1 MRLII
6 RLALFLIVAV
16 AVADAPLL
24 GQRQGGPNPAGRQG
38 GADAGAGGRGGGRAA
53 RAGGAQE
60 GRGGR
65 AAGADGAQEGR
76 GRGRGP
82 ELRTGTSSIR
92 GRVVNATTGSPVRR
106 AQIQAMLSADQGG
119 GRGEP
124 PRNTTTDNNGAFL
137 FANIPAGRWS
147 VRAAK
152 SGYVDQQFGQ
162 RSAFASVDPVSVA
175 EGQTLIADFR
185 LSRGGAFSGRV
196 VDEFG
201 DPIAGATISALR
213 YQVTAQG
220 IRTARSGTSVPSDD
234 TGAYRVYGLPPGQ
247 YYISMSDP
255 SARNVLAANFTAEL
269 ANLQGALANVQAG
282 DAGSL
287 AISVRDA
294 INGSGP
300 NTTSYAP
307 TYYPGTASL
316 ADAQRLTLGLGEEQ
330 SGINLAIVPVRT
342 ARISGR
348 VVGSNG
354 SAIQTT
360 ITLANQMGQ
369 NFGVN
374 GGRGSAGDGAF
385 TIANIPPGSY
395 TLDAVGP
402 RGGAVPP
409 EVASMPIVINGGED
423 ITGLQITTG
432 SGGRISGSMV
442 SDSSARLPAAKTR
455 ITAVPSRGA
464 APAAIVNESGTFE
477 LEGLLGVYTMRF
489 ESLPNGYMIKSIT
502 ANGVDVSD
510 AAIEFRPGDRV
521 SMRVE
526 LTDRISQVS
535 GTVRANG
542 SLNGATVIIFP
553 DEPSKWTSTSRFIKT
568 AKLNE
573 GGQFTVRG
581 LPPHP
586 RYLAVA
592 IDFLEPG
599 EAQNPDFLQQAKKA
613 TSASFGLAA
622 GDQRILDLPLITR

>member
-1 MRLII
+1 MRNII
-6 RLALFLIVAV
+6 RRLALFLVVVV
-16 AVADAPLL
+16 AVADAPLF
-24 GQRQGGPNPAGRQG
+24 GQRPGGPNPAGRQG
-38 GADAGAGGRGGGRAA
+38 GPDVGGRAAGGADAGGRGGGRAA
-53 RAGGAQE
+53 GAGGAQ
-60 GRGGR
+60 
-65 AAGADGAQEGR
+65 DGR

-92 GRVVNATTGSPVRR
+92 GRVVSATTGTPVRR
-106 AQIQAMLSADQGG
+106 AQIQATFYTEQG

-124 PRNTTTDNNGAFL
+124 PRNTTTDNNGAFQ
-137 FANIPAGRWS
+137 FANLPAGRWS
-147 VRAAK
+147 LRAAK
-152 SGYVDQQFGQ
+152 SGFVDQQFGQ

-175 EGQTLIADFR
+175 EGQTITADFR

-201 DPIAGATISALR
+201 DPIAGASISALR

-220 IRTARSGTSVPSDD
+220 IRTSRTGTSVPSDD

-255 SARNVLAANFTAEL
+255 SARNVIANLAAEL
-269 ANLQGALANVQAG
+269 GNVQGGVVNLQL
-282 DAGSL
+282 DAASL
-287 AISVRDA
+287 AFSARDV

-316 ADAQRLTLGLGEEQ
+316 ADAQRLTLGLGDEQ
-330 SGINLAIVPVRT
+330 SGINLAVVPVRT

-354 SAIQTT
+354 SATSAN
-360 ITLANQMGQ
+360 ITLANRMGQ
-369 NFGVN
+369 SFNVS

-385 TIANIPPGSY
+385 TIANVPPGSY
-395 TLDAVGP
+395 TLDVVGP
-402 RGGAVPP
+402 NAGGMPA
-409 EVASMPIVINGGED
+409 EVASMPIVVSGGED
-423 ITGLQITTG
+423 IAGLQITLG

-442 SDSSARLPAAKTR
+442 SDNGSLPASTTR
-455 ITAVPSRGA
+455 IVVAPLRGTDRSA
-464 APAAIVNESGTFE
+464 MVNASGTFDF
-477 LEGLLGVYTMRF
+477 EGLLGIYTMRF
-489 ESLPNGYMIKSIT
+489 ESLPNGYMVKSIT

-526 LTDRISQVS
+526 LTDRITQVS
-535 GTVRANG
+535 GTVRAKG
-542 SLNGATVIIFP
+542 SLNGATVVIFP
-553 DEPSKWTSTSRFIKT
+553 DEPEKWTSTSRFIKT
-568 AKLNE
+568 ARPTE

-581 LPPHP
+581 LPPHS

-592 IDFLEPG
+592 VEFIEPG
-599 EAQNPDFLQQAKKA
+599 EAQSPEFLQRAKKA
-613 TSASFGLAA
+613 ASATFGLSA
-622 GDQRILDLPLITR
+622 GDQRILDLPVVTR

>member
-6 RLALFLIVAV
+6 RLAFFIVVVA

-24 GQRQGGPNPAGRQG
+24 GQRQGGPNPPAGARQG
-38 GADAGAGGRGGGRAA
+38 GPEAGGRGRPGGAGGAGAA
-53 RAGGAQE
+53 NGAGGAQ
-60 GRGGR
+60 
-65 AAGADGAQEGR
+65 DGR

-106 AQIQAMLSADQGG
+106 AQVQATLSGEQG

-124 PRNTTTDNNGAFL
+124 PRNTTTDDNGAFL
-137 FANIPAGRWS
+137 IANIPAGRWS
-147 VRAAK
+147 VRASK
-152 SGYVDQQFGQ
+152 GGYVDQQFGQ
-162 RSAFASVDPVSVA
+162 RSAFASVDPVTLA
-175 EGQTLIADFR
+175 EGQTLVADFR

-201 DPIAGATISALR
+201 EPIAGANISALR

-220 IRTARSGTSVPSDD
+220 VRTSRTGTTVPSDD

-255 SARNVLAANFTAEL
+255 SARNVIVNLAAEL
-269 ANLQGALANVQAG
+269 GNIVNVQA
-282 DAGSL
+282 AEAASL
-287 AISVRDA
+287 AISARDV
-294 INGSGP
+294 INGQGP
-300 NTTSYAP
+300 NTRSYAP

-316 ADAQRLTLGLGEEQ
+316 AEAQRLTLGLGEEQ

-348 VVGSNG
+348 VVNSSGAATQAN
-354 SAIQTT
+354 
-360 ITLANQMGQ
+360 ITLSNQMGQ
-369 NFGVN
+369 NFNVS

-395 TLDAVGP
+395 TLDVVGP
-402 RGGAVPP
+402 SAGGVPP
-409 EVASMPIVINGGED
+409 EVASMPIVISGGED
-423 ITGLQITTG
+423 MAGLQISTG
-432 SGGRISGSMV
+432 AGGRISGTMV
-442 SDSSARLPAAKTR
+442 PDNGVRLPAANVR
-455 ITAVPSRGA
+455 ITAAPFRGNA
-464 APAAIVNESGTFE
+464 RSVTATADTFE
-477 LEGLLGVYTMRF
+477 FEGLLGVYTMRF
-489 ESLPNGYMIKSIT
+489 ESLPNGYAVKSIT

-526 LTDRISQVS
+526 LTDRISQVN

-553 DEPSKWTSTSRFIKT
+553 DEPAKWASTSRFIKT
-568 AKLNE
+568 ARLNE
-573 GGQFTVRG
+573 SGQFTVRG

-592 IDFLEPG
+592 LDFVEPG
-599 EAQNPDFLQQAKKA
+599 ETQNPQFLQRAKMAAAA
-613 TSASFGLAA
+613 TFALSE
-622 GDQRILDLPLITR
+622 GDQRVLDLPLVRR

>member
-6 RLALFLIVAV
+6 RLTLFLVVAV

-24 GQRQGGPNPAGRQG
+24 GQRQGGANPAGRQG
-38 GADAGAGGRGGGRAA
+38 GADAGGRGGGRAA
-53 RAGGAQE
+53 GAGGAQE

-106 AQIQAMLSADQGG
+106 AQVQAMLSADQGG

-124 PRNTTTDNNGAFL
+124 SRNTTTDNNGAFL

-162 RSAFASVDPVSVA
+162 RSAFASVDPVSVT

-185 LSRGGAFSGRV
+185 LSRGGAFTGRV

-255 SARNVLAANFTAEL
+255 SARNVVL
-269 ANLQGALANVQAG
+269 ANLATELGNIQGGLVSVNVQAR
-282 DAGSL
+282 AESL
-287 AISVRDA
+287 AISARDIGGGA
-294 INGSGP
+294 GP

-330 SGINLAIVPVRT
+330 SSINLAIVPVRT

-369 NFGVN
+369 SFGVN
-374 GGRGSAGDGAF
+374 GGRGSTGDGAF
-385 TIANIPPGSY
+385 TIANVPPGSY
-395 TLDAVGP
+395 TLDVVGP
-402 RGGAVPP
+402 NVAAVPR
-409 EVASMPIVINGGED
+409 EVASMPIVISGGED

-432 SGGRISGSMV
+432 SGGRVSGSMV

-455 ITAVPSRGA
+455 ITAVPSRGN

-489 ESLPNGYMIKSIT
+489 ESLPNGYMIKSIM

-542 SLNGATVIIFP
+542 SLNGATVIVFP

-568 AKLNE
+568 ARLTE

-592 IDFLEPG
+592 IDFIEPG
-599 EAQNPDFLQQAKKA
+599 EAQSPDFLQQAKKA
-613 TSASFGLAA
+613 AAASFGLAA

>member
-6 RLALFLIVAV
+6 RLTLFLVVVV

-38 GADAGAGGRGGGRAA
+38 GPEGGGRAA
-53 RAGGAQE
+53 GGADAG

-65 AAGADGAQEGR
+65 AAGAGGAQDGR

-106 AQIQAMLSADQGG
+106 AQVQATFYAEQG

-137 FANIPAGRWS
+137 LANLPAGRWS
-147 VRAAK
+147 LRAAK

-175 EGQTLIADFR
+175 EGQTFTADFR

-196 VDEFG
+196 IDEFG
-201 DPIAGATISALR
+201 DPIAGATITALR

-220 IRTARSGTSVPSDD
+220 VRTSRTGTSVPSDD

-255 SARNVLAANFTAEL
+255 SARNFLVANIAAEL
-269 ANLQGALANVQAG
+269 GNLQGALARVQA
-282 DAGSL
+282 DAASL
-287 AISVRDA
+287 AISARD
-294 INGSGP
+294 IVNGSGP

-354 SAIQTT
+354 SAIQTS
-360 ITLANQMGQ
+360 ITLANQLGQ
-369 NFGVN
+369 SFGVS
-374 GGRGSAGDGAF
+374 GGRGSAADGAF

-395 TLDAVGP
+395 TLDVVGP
-402 RGGAVPP
+402 TVGAVPP
-409 EVASMPIVINGGED
+409 EVASMPIVISGGED

-432 SGGRISGSMV
+432 SGGRISGSLV
-442 SDSSARLPAAKTR
+442 SDSSTRLPAAKTR
-455 ITAVPSRGA
+455 IIAVA
-464 APAAIVNESGTFE
+464 ARHNSGTTVNESGTFE
-477 LEGLLGVYTMRF
+477 LEGLIGIYTLRF
-489 ESLPNGYMIKSIT
+489 ESLPSGYIIKSIT

-553 DEPSKWTSTSRFIKT
+553 DEPAKWTSTSRFIKT
-568 AKLNE
+568 ARPNE
-573 GGQFTVRG
+573 SGQFTVRG
-581 LPPHP
+581 LPPHS

-592 IDFLEPG
+592 VDFVEPG
-599 EAQNPDFLQQAKKA
+599 ETQNPQFLQRAKMA
-613 TSASFGLAA
+613 ASASFGLAA
-622 GDQRILDLPLITR
+622 GDQRTLDLPLVSR

>member
-6 RLALFLIVAV
+6 RLVLFLVVVV

-24 GQRQGGPNPAGRQG
+24 GQRQGGPNPAAGRQG
-38 GADAGAGGRGGGRAA
+38 GPDGGGRGRAVGAGGQGGG
-53 RAGGAQE
+53 AGDAQN
-60 GRGGR
+60 GR
-65 AAGADGAQEGR
+65 EGR

-106 AQIQAMLSADQGG
+106 AQVQAQGTFPAEQG

-137 FANIPAGRWS
+137 FANLPAGRWS
-147 VRAAK
+147 VRASK

-162 RSAFASVDPVSVA
+162 RSAFASVDPVSLA
-175 EGQTLIADFR
+175 EGQTLVADFR

-201 DPIAGATISALR
+201 DPIAGANITALR

-220 IRTARSGTSVPSDD
+220 IRTSRTGTSVPSDD

-255 SARNVLAANFTAEL
+255 SARNVVI
-269 ANLQGALANVQAG
+269 ANLTTELGNIQGALANIQSEA
-282 DAGSL
+282 ASL
-287 AISVRDA
+287 AISARDI
-294 INGSGP
+294 INGTGP

-316 ADAQRLTLGLGEEQ
+316 AEAQRLTLGLGEEQ
-330 SGINLAIVPVRT
+330 SGINLAILPVRT

-354 SAIQTT
+354 SAVQTS
-360 ITLANQMGQ
+360 ITLQNQMGQ
-369 NFGVN
+369 SFGAS

-395 TLDAVGP
+395 TLDVVGP
-402 RGGAVPP
+402 TVGTVPP
-409 EVASMPIVINGGED
+409 EVASMPIVISGGED

-432 SGGRISGSMV
+432 SGGRVSGSMV
-442 SDSSARLPAAKTR
+442 SDNGSLPASSTR
-455 ITAVPSRGA
+455 ITAAPLRGSGA
-464 APAAIVNESGTFE
+464 AAARVNTSGTFE
-477 LEGLLGVYTMRF
+477 IEGLLGIYTMRF

-535 GTVRANG
+535 GTVRGNG

-553 DEPSKWTSTSRFIKT
+553 DEPAKWTSTSRFIKT
-568 AKLNE
+568 ARPNE
-573 GGQFTVRG
+573 SGQFSVKG
-581 LPPHP
+581 LPPHS

-592 IDFLEPG
+592 VDFVEPG
-599 EAQNPDFLQQAKKA
+599 ETQNPQFLQRAKMA
-613 TSASFGLAA
+613 SSASFGLAA
-622 GDQRILDLPLITR
+622 GDQRTLDLPLISR

>member
-6 RLALFLIVAV
+6 RLALFLVVAV
-16 AVADAPLL
+16 AVADAPLF
-24 GQRQGGPNPAGRQG
+24 GQRQGGPNQAGRQG
-38 GADAGAGGRGGGRAA
+38 GPDAGGRGGR
-53 RAGGAQE
+53 GG
-60 GRGGR
+60 GGR
-65 AAGADGAQEGR
+65 AVGAGGQGAGAADAQNGREGR

-106 AQIQAMLSADQGG
+106 AQVQARGTFSAEQG

-124 PRNTTTDNNGAFL
+124 ARNTTTDNNGAFL
-137 FANIPAGRWS
+137 FANLPAGRWT
-147 VRAAK
+147 VRASK
-152 SGYVDQQFGQ
+152 SGYVDQEFGQ

-175 EGQTLIADFR
+175 EGQTLVADFR

-201 DPIAGATISALR
+201 DPIAGANITALR

-220 IRTARSGTSVPSDD
+220 IRTSRTGTSVPSDD

-255 SARNVLAANFTAEL
+255 SARNVVIANFTAGLESGI
-269 ANLQGALANVQAG
+269 QGGIVPAEAA
-282 DAGSL
+282 SL
-287 AISVRDA
+287 VISARDV

-330 SGINLAIVPVRT
+330 SGINLAIVPVKT

-348 VVGSNG
+348 VVGSTG
-354 SAIQTT
+354 SATQAN
-360 ITLANQMGQ
+360 ITLSNQMGQ
-369 NFGVN
+369 SFNAS

-385 TIANIPPGSY
+385 TIANVPPGSY
-395 TLDAVGP
+395 TLDVVGP
-402 RGGAVPP
+402 NVGAMPP
-409 EVASMPIVINGGED
+409 EVASMPIVVGGGEE
-423 ITGLQITTG
+423 IAGLQITTG
-432 SGGRISGSMV
+432 AGGRISGSMV
-442 SDSSARLPAAKTR
+442 ADNGRLPASTTR
-455 ITAVPSRGA
+455 ITAAPMRGPVRA
-464 APAAIVNESGTFE
+464 ATVNSSNTFE
-477 LEGLLGVYTMRF
+477 FDGLLGIYTLRF
-489 ESLPNGYMIKSIT
+489 DSLPNGYTIKSIT

-521 SMRVE
+521 SMQVE
-526 LTDRISQVS
+526 LTDRITQVS
-535 GTVRANG
+535 GAVRANG

-553 DEPSKWTSTSRFIKT
+553 DEPSKWNSTSRFIKT
-568 AKLNE
+568 ARLTE

-581 LPPHP
+581 LPPHA

-592 IDFLEPG
+592 VDFIEPG
-599 EAQNPDFLQQAKKA
+599 EAQSPEFLQRAKMA
-613 TSASFGLAA
+613 ASAAFALAA
-622 GDQRILDLPLITR
+622 GDQRILDLPLVTR

>member
-1 MRLII
+1 MRLVI
-6 RLALFLIVAV
+6 RLVLFLMVVA

-24 GQRQGGPNPAGRQG
+24 GQRGPNPAGRQG
-38 GADAGAGGRGGGRAA
+38 GPDAG
-53 RAGGAQE
+53 

-65 AAGADGAQEGR
+65 AAGAGGQGGGGGAQDGREGR

-92 GRVVNATTGSPVRR
+92 GRVVNAITGSPVRR
-106 AQIQAMLSADQGG
+106 AQIQATFNAEQA

-124 PRNTTTDNNGAFL
+124 PRNVTTDDNGAFL
-137 FANIPAGRWS
+137 LANLPAGRWAL
-147 VRAAK
+147 RASK
-152 SGYVDQQFGQ
+152 NGYVAQQFGQ
-162 RSAFASVDPVSVA
+162 RSAFANVDPVSLA
-175 EGQTLIADFR
+175 EGQQLIADFR
-185 LSRGGAFSGRV
+185 LSRGGAFSGRI

-201 DPIAGATISALR
+201 DPISGASVAALR
-213 YQVTAQG
+213 FQVTAQG
-220 IRTARSGTSVPSDD
+220 IRTTRTGTSVPTDD

-247 YYISMSDP
+247 YYISVNDP
-255 SARNVLAANFTAEL
+255 SASQMMVVSPD
-269 ANLQGALANVQAG
+269 GG
-282 DAGSL
+282 
-287 AISVRDA
+287 ISVNLDTAGLSDSLVRLQADF
-294 INGSGP
+294 SG
-300 NTTSYAP
+300 TVAGETRTSYAP

-316 ADAQRLTLGLGEEQ
+316 AEAQRLALGLGEEQ
-330 SGINLAIVPVRT
+330 SGINLTIVPVRAT
-342 ARISGR
+342 RISGR

-354 SAIQTT
+354 SAVQAS
-360 ITLANQMGQ
+360 ITLANQLGQ
-369 NFGVN
+369 SFGVS

-395 TLDAVGP
+395 TLDVVGP
-402 RGGAVPP
+402 ATGAVPP
-409 EVASMPIVINGGED
+409 EVASMPIVISGGED

-442 SDSSARLPAAKTR
+442 SDNGSLPASSTR
-455 ITAVPSRGA
+455 ITAAPLRGSGA
-464 APAAIVNESGTFE
+464 ASARVNTSGTFE
-477 LEGLLGVYTMRF
+477 LEGLLGVYTLRL

-526 LTDRISQVS
+526 LTDRITQVS

-542 SLNGATVIIFP
+542 SLNGATVVIFP

-568 AKLNE
+568 AKPGD

-581 LPPHP
+581 LPPHS

-592 IDFLEPG
+592 VDFIEPG
-599 EAQNPDFLQQAKKA
+599 EAQSPDFLQRAKKA
-613 TSASFGLAA
+613 ASASFGLSA
-622 GDQRILDLPLITR
+622 GDQRILDLPLVTR

>member
-1 MRLII
+1 MRLIN
-6 RLALFLIVAV
+6 RLALFLVVVA

-24 GQRQGGPNPAGRQG
+24 GQRQGGQNPAGRQG
-38 GADAGAGGRGGGRAA
+38 GADAGGRGGGRAA
-53 RAGGAQE
+53 GAGGAQD

-65 AAGADGAQEGR
+65 AAGASGAQDGREGR
-76 GRGRGP
+76 GRGRGL
-82 ELRTGTSSIR
+82 EVRTGTSSIR
-92 GRVVNATTGSPVRR
+92 GRVVNATTGTPVRR
-106 AQIQAMLSADQGG
+106 AQVQATFYADQG

-124 PRNTTTDNNGAFL
+124 SRNVTTDNNGAFL
-137 FANIPAGRWS
+137 LANLPAGRWTLN
-147 VRAAK
+147 ATK
-152 SGYVDQQFGQ
+152 NGYVQQQFGQ
-162 RSAFASVDPVSVA
+162 RSAFADVDPVAVA
-175 EGQTLIADFR
+175 EGQQLIADFR
-185 LSRGGAFSGRV
+185 LSRGGAFSGRI

-201 DPIAGATISALR
+201 DPIAGANVTALR
-213 YQVTAQG
+213 FQVTAQG
-220 IRTARSGTSVPSDD
+220 IRTTRTGTSVPTDD

-247 YYISMSDP
+247 YYISLSDP

-269 ANLQGALANVQAG
+269 ANLQGALANIQG
-282 DAGSL
+282 DAASL
-287 AISVRDA
+287 AVSVRDA
-294 INGSGP
+294 INGSGA

-316 ADAQRLTLGLGEEQ
+316 ADAQRLALGLGEEQ

-342 ARISGR
+342 ARIAGR

-354 SAIQTT
+354 SAIQAT

-369 NFGVN
+369 TFNVS

-402 RGGAVPP
+402 RAGAVPP
-409 EVASMPIVINGGED
+409 EVASMPIVITGGED

-432 SGGRISGSMV
+432 SGGRISGSIV
-442 SDSSARLPAAKTR
+442 SDSSTPLPAAKTR
-455 ITAVPSRGA
+455 ITAAPVRGFVPT
-464 APAAIVNESGTFE
+464 AIVNESGTFE
-477 LEGLLGVYTMRF
+477 FEGLVGVYTLRF
-489 ESLPNGYMIKSIT
+489 ESLPNGYTIKSIT

-526 LTDRISQVS
+526 LTDRISQVT
-535 GTVRANG
+535 GTVRATG
-542 SLNGATVIIFP
+542 SLNGATVVIFP

-568 AKLNE
+568 AKLTE

-581 LPPHP
+581 LPPHS

-592 IDFLEPG
+592 VDFIEPG
-599 EAQNPDFLQQAKKA
+599 EAQNPEFLQRAKKA
-613 TSASFGLAA
+613 ASASFGLLA
-622 GDQRILDLPLITR
+622 GDQRILDLPLVTR